1 MMNGTAASPEVPMP
15 SAWSAPLKRRYMD
28 IGKSVLIALSI
39 ARDDKQARVNYMAEM
54 HTLFDAPCL
63 LVFTFDKSVPE
74 GYAMLDVGLLLQS
87 FCLAAVDK
95 GLGTCILAVSV
106 TYSDLLRELFPIP
119 HDQTIAI
126 GAALGY
132 PECDAAVNRFE
143 RQRAAVDDYA
153 VWVK

>member
-1 MMNGTAASPEVPMP
+1 MP
-15 SAWSAPLKRRYMD
+15 SAWSAPLKQRYMD
-28 IGKSVLIALSI
+28 IGKSVLTALAI
-39 ARDDKQARVNYMAEM
+39 ARDDKQARVNYMTEM
-54 HTLFDAPCL
+54 YGLFDAPCL

-87 FCLAAVDK
+87 ICLTAVDK
-95 GLGTCILAVSV
+95 GLGTCILAASV
-106 TYSDLLRELFPIP
+106 TYSELLRELLPIP
-119 HDQTIAI
+119 QDQAIAI

-132 PECDAAVNRFE
+132 PEGNAAVNCFE